1 MDFFRNFSLKTQLFS
16 GFGIVL
22 LFILIIAMSGYFKI
36 SAVEDNLSEI
46 SDVNAVK
53 QRYAINFRGSV
64 HDRAIAVRDVILLDN
79 NNNKEILDNIKK
91 LEKDYRESHEK
102 LDKIFENTALYD
114 KKDKEIYQK
123 INAVEKSTMPL
134 IQQTIDLKLKNNDET
149 IIKIS

>member
-79 NNNKEILDNIKK
+79 NNNKGILDNIKK

-114 KKDKEIYQK
+114 KKDK
-123 INAVEKSTMPL
+123 
-134 IQQTIDLKLKNNDET
+134 
-149 IIKIS
+149 